1 VRGMKLVNNIRMI
14 MAQKNIDNI
23 AELIRI
29 TGVSRNSVN
38 KLWHNESVSSLRLD
52 TLMAICEK
60 LDVKLSD
67 LIEYIPGDIESK

>member
-1 VRGMKLVNNIRMI
+1 MI

-29 TGVSRNSVN
+29 TGVSRNSIN

-52 TLMAICEK
+52 TLIAICEK

>member
-1 VRGMKLVNNIRMI
+1 M
-14 MAQKNIDNI
+14 
-23 AELIRI
+23 
-29 TGVSRNSVN
+29 SRNSIN

-52 TLMAICEK
+52 TLIAICEK

>member
-1 VRGMKLVNNIRMI
+1 VRRMKLVNNIRMI

-29 TGVSRNSVN
+29 TGVSRNSIN

-52 TLMAICEK
+52 TLIAICEK

>member
-1 VRGMKLVNNIRMI
+1 MKLVNNIRMI

>member
-1 VRGMKLVNNIRMI
+1 MRLVNNIRMI

>member
-1 VRGMKLVNNIRMI
+1 

-29 TGVSRNSVN
+29 TGVSRNSIN

-52 TLMAICEK
+52 TLIAICEK

>member
-1 VRGMKLVNNIRMI
+1 MKLVNNIRMI

-29 TGVSRNSVN
+29 TGVSRNSIN

-52 TLMAICEK
+52 TLIAICEK

-67 LIEYIPGDIESK
+67 LIEYIPGDIDSK

>member
-1 VRGMKLVNNIRMI
+1 I

-29 TGVSRNSVN
+29 TGVSRNSIN

-52 TLMAICEK
+52 TLIAICEK

>member
-1 VRGMKLVNNIRMI
+1 
-14 MAQKNIDNI
+14 QKNIDNI

-29 TGVSRNSVN
+29 TGVSRNSIN

-52 TLMAICEK
+52 TLIAICEK

>member
-1 VRGMKLVNNIRMI
+1 MKLVNNIRMI

-29 TGVSRNSVN
+29 TGVSRNSIN

-52 TLMAICEK
+52 TLIAICEK

-67 LIEYIPGDIESK
+67 LIEYIPGDIEPK

>member
-1 VRGMKLVNNIRMI
+1 MRLVNNIRMI

-29 TGVSRNSVN
+29 TGVSRNSIN

-52 TLMAICEK
+52 TLTAICEK

>member
-1 VRGMKLVNNIRMI
+1 MKLVNNIRMI

-29 TGVSRNSVN
+29 TGVSRNSIN
-38 KLWHNESVSSLRLD
+38 KLWHNDNVSSLRLD
-52 TLMAICEK
+52 TLLAICEK

-67 LIEYIPGDIESK
+67 LIEYIPNVDENSK